1 MGRRPQALD
10 EPLEPRRLDRDVRR
24 ALVEVAREL
33 HPDLLEHLQVP
44 VCDGVAGALERIERR
59 VQLGRQS
66 PDPRLPL
73 EEAAAQQAAPWGFGS
88 DAPSAPFPKPAR
100 EPLEVSSPRMVRPA
114 CRDAQVAYAPVRTIA
129 ASCREGCAK
138 TRVAVSDLE
147 IANDRIRNG
156 GDPTHPHA
164 RWTSDPR

>member
-1 MGRRPQALD
+1 MGRGPQALD

-73 EEAAAQQAAPWGFGS
+73 EEAAAQQAAPWGF
-88 DAPSAPFPKPAR
+88 DRMQHPAPFPKPAR
-100 EPLEVSSPRMVRPA
+100 ELLECVLAADGPARPA
-114 CRDAQVAYAPVRTIA
+114 ATPRWRMHQFAPSPLRA
-129 ASCREGCAK
+129 AKAAPRRE
-138 TRVAVSDLE
+138 
-147 IANDRIRNG
+147 
-156 GDPTHPHA
+156 
-164 RWTSDPR
+164 